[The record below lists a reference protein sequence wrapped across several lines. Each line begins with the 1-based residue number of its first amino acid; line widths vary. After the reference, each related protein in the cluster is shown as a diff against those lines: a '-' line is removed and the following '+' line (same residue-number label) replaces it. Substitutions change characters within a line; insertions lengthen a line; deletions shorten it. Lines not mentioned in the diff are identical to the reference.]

1 MNVRVALEVAS
12 MEVVA
17 GDDGLF
23 GGAPEPTLVVGLYAV
38 GRGQPLLLGRAL
50 ARFRPTRKLPVTV
63 APTERTGVAVEFVSA
78 ANDLH
83 FVVLAIALEED
94 GGKDVR
100 RLYGA
105 LEHPYELSVFSHVAR
120 EVTPVSL
127 GEVRTASWPVDQPTG
142 VELLVDGSPAR
153 CKDDSLVGATV
164 LHLSARETSATSL
177 YRMPFRTADR
187 KNDWTVFLH
196 VTH

>member
-1 MNVRVALEVAS
+1 M
-12 MEVVA
+12 
-17 GDDGLF
+17 
-23 GGAPEPTLVVGLYAV
+23 
-38 GRGQPLLLGRAL
+38 
-50 ARFRPTRKLPVTV
+50 
-63 APTERTGVAVEFVSA
+63 
-78 ANDLH
+78 
-83 FVVLAIALEED
+83 
-94 GGKDVR
+94 R

-105 LEHPYELSVFSHVAR
+105 LEHPHELSVFSHVAR

-127 GEVRTASWPVDQPTG
+127 GEVRTASWPVDQPTS
-142 VELLVDGSPAR
+142 VELLVDGSPSR
-153 CKDDSLVGATV
+153 CKDDSLVGAVV